1 MATLMAEVAERGRFE
16 LPRDESLA
24 VFKPDAPVR
33 GPWMVSVDMHRV
45 ASRVLATVMAA

>member
-1 MATLMAEVAERGRFE
+1 MGDFVRRSGRDSNPRGLR
-16 LPRDESLA
+16 LA

-45 ASRVLATVMAA
+45 ASRVLAVMATR